1 VIDRYKAYT
10 LNNFRDIPQIQHLS
24 DEQIFDIEVVGQV
37 FPFKTNKYVIDQ
49 LINWD
54 NIPNDPSFILTFP
67 QRGMLRSHHY
77 NQIAS
82 AMERGADERILR
94 AMADRI
100 RWQLNPHPAG
110 QIEHNVPTLWGER
123 LEGMQHKYKETVLFF
138 PSQGQTC
145 HAFCSFCFRWPQF
158 VGISELKFGM
168 KEVEPLIHYI
178 RQHPEVTDVLF
189 TGGDPLVMRTKVLA
203 DYIVPV
209 LDADIGNLKNIRI
222 GTKSLSYW
230 PHRFTSDEDA
240 DDLLELFRKIIR
252 SGRHLAIMAHINHPN
267 ELYTDTVREAIR
279 RIRETGAEVRTQTP
293 LLQHINDDPRDLAE
307 MWQEQVNLGC
317 IPYYLFIVR
326 NTGAQHYFGVPLIR
340 AWEIFRD
347 AYGEVSGLSRTVR
360 GPSMSAL
367 PGKVQVLGVDEIYG
381 RRVIAL
387 TMLQGR
393 NPDWVMRPF
402 FAEYDEDAMWLDEL
416 KPAFDADKFFFEEE
430 YLSVG

>member
-1 VIDRYKAYT
+1 MTDKYKAYT

-24 DEQIFDIEVVGQV
+24 EEQIFDIEVVGQV
-37 FPFKTNKYVIDQ
+37 FPFKTNNYVVDQ
-49 LINWD
+49 LIDWN
-54 NIPNDPSFILTFP
+54 NVPNDPSFVLTFP
-67 QRGMLRSHHY
+67 QRGMLRPHHY
-77 NQIAS
+77 KEIAAVMKS
-82 AMERGADERILR
+82 GADERTIR
-94 AMADRI
+94 ETADRI

-110 QIEHNVPTLWGER
+110 QIEHNVPTLWGQR

-138 PSQGQTC
+138 PNRGQTC

-168 KEVEPLIHYI
+168 KEVEPLIHYVQ
-178 RQHPEVTDVLF
+178 QHPGITDILF
-189 TGGDPLVMRTKVLA
+189 TGGDPLVMSTKVIE

-209 LDADIGNLKNIRI
+209 LNADIRHLKSIRL

-230 PHRFTSDEDA
+230 PQRFTSDEDA
-240 DDLLELFRKIIR
+240 DELLELFRKVVR
-252 SGRHLAIMAHINHPN
+252 SGKHLAVMAHFNHPG
-267 ELYTDTVREAIR
+267 ELYTEAVREAIR
-279 RIRETGAEVRTQTP
+279 RIRETGAEIRTQTP
-293 LLQHINDDPRDLAE
+293 LLHHINDDPRDIAE

-326 NTGAQHYFGVPLIR
+326 NTGAQHYFGVPLVR

-367 PGKVQVLGVDEIYG
+367 PGKVQVLGVNEIFG
-381 RRVIAL
+381 RKVMVL
-387 TMLQGR
+387 NMLQGR
-393 NPDWVMRPF
+393 DPDWVMRPF

-416 KPAFDADKFFFEEE
+416 KPAFGAEKFFFEEE
-430 YLSVG
+430 FLPVG